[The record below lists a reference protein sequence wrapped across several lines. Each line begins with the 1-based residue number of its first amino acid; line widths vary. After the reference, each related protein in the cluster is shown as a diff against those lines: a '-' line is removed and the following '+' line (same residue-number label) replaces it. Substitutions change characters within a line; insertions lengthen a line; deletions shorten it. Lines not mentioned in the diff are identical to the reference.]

1 MWISYFLDD
10 ITKIIESKQTRA
22 VHLPEPIP
30 VMLLYWTADVDENG
44 KVMFKKDL
52 YERDQAVLDALNA
65 EFKFRKRPI
74 AGRPTL

>member
-1 MWISYFLDD
+1 
-10 ITKIIESKQTRA
+10 
-22 VHLPEPIP
+22 
-30 VMLLYWTADVDENG
+30 MLLYWTADVDENG